1 MLPNIDFSHIKSG
14 NVSISHLR
22 TYLTIAVDRE
32 DDITISH
39 AFILFMMGH
48 LWFQTANN
56 TVPLGYL
63 TTVADLDE
71 VAQYDWGSAILA
83 SLYHGLDTAV
93 TIGGAII
100 GFAQLLTYWFY
111 EYCGVGHPIVKKDVK
126 YHIDHRTI
134 ETITWRPWLES
145 VVSELDD
152 IRLTGTAGILLDP
165 LLNMSPHLSS
175 ADLQAMRQA
184 GIVECEQ
191 FVIREE
197 QETYASYWA
206 NQTAKVGTLLTDSQR
221 MGNIDLF
228 GPSALRAESARD
240 AQTIQDL
247 TGEVATL
254 RRYLDSIDDQ
264 LYAHDL
270 HLRRG
275 RNVRVVPLP
284 PGGGARTR
292 QRRSGLQT
300 RGGGSGRSDPS
311 Q

>member
-32 DDITISH
+32 DDITIFSCFYPLH
-39 AFILFMMGH
+39 DGTFVVPNGKH
-48 LWFQTANN
+48 

-83 SLYHGLDTAV
+83 SLYHGLDTA
-93 TIGGAII
+93 
-100 GFAQLLTYWFY
+100 YWFY

-152 IRLTGTAGILLDP
+152 IRVVTLLSRILLDP